1 MNRQTY
7 SRNDRLAGE
16 IRAELSR
23 LLQLEVNDP
32 RLDGV
37 VVSGVRLTADRSHA
51 TVYFSVVGDAERER
65 QAADGFEAAGAF
77 LRREMGRNM
86 RLRTVPTLTFER
98 DTSFA
103 YGDRMERLFDRLHDE
118 GVLPPTDDEETPS

>member
-37 VVSGVRLTADRSHA
+37 VISGVRLTADRSQA
-51 TVYFSVVGDAERER
+51 TVFFSVVGDAERER
-65 QAADGFEAAGAF
+65 QAADGFNAAGAF

-98 DTSFA
+98 DTSFE

-118 GVLPPTDDEETPS
+118 GVLPPTDDDEASS